1 MKFVSKNVQCP
12 KNIHIRAVAA
22 QMQIIFQLNIF
33 LRIVSIIQTGH
44 INLHFYSFMA
54 LYKNAIQERYLQ
66 LRSSTKYY
74 PNANNTTQKL
84 LLYKSSANSSSIHKY
99 LFINV
104 YFFKFDDH
112 VIWVENPQK
121 GVYLFTGHPV

>member
-33 LRIVSIIQTGH
+33 LSIVSIIQTGH
-44 INLHFYSFMA
+44 INLHFYSSLA

-84 LLYKSSANSSSIHKY
+84 LLNKS
-99 LFINV
+99 
-104 YFFKFDDH
+104 
-112 VIWVENPQK
+112 
-121 GVYLFTGHPV
+121 

>member
-1 MKFVSKNVQCP
+1 MSKKAKCR
-12 KNIHIRAVAA
+12 KNIHIHAVAA
-22 QMQIIFQLNIF
+22 QMQIFFQSNIF

-66 LRSSTKYY
+66 LRSSKKYY

-84 LLYKSSANSSSIHKY
+84 LLNNS
-99 LFINV
+99 
-104 YFFKFDDH
+104 
-112 VIWVENPQK
+112 
-121 GVYLFTGHPV
+121 

>member
-1 MKFVSKNVQCP
+1 MKFASKTVQCP

-44 INLHFYSFMA
+44 INLHFNSFMA

-66 LRSSTKYY
+66 LCSSTKYY

-84 LLYKSSANSSSIHKY
+84 LLNKS
-99 LFINV
+99 
-104 YFFKFDDH
+104 
-112 VIWVENPQK
+112 
-121 GVYLFTGHPV
+121 

>member
-1 MKFVSKNVQCP
+1 MKVVSKNVQCP

-74 PNANNTTQKL
+74 PNANNITQKL
-84 LLYKSSANSSSIHKY
+84 LLNKSSANLRSTHKY
-99 LFINV
+99 LFINEN
-104 YFFKFDDH
+104 FFECDDH
-112 VIWVENPQK
+112 VIWVENL
-121 GVYLFTGHPV
+121 GVGW

>member
-54 LYKNAIQERYLQ
+54 LYKNAIQDIYNCAVQ
-66 LRSSTKYY
+66 Q
-74 PNANNTTQKL
+74 NTTQMQITRPRNCFQTNL
-84 LLYKSSANSSSIHKY
+84 
-99 LFINV
+99 
-104 YFFKFDDH
+104 
-112 VIWVENPQK
+112 
-121 GVYLFTGHPV
+121 